1 MPNEPWITPRRRGR
15 PRVVAP
21 MVRTSVRLPATLFDA
36 YCQKAVRE
44 GDSLPEVIR
53 RVLERSIQA
62 PPARRDFSS

>member
-1 MPNEPWITPRRRGR
+1 
-15 PRVVAP
+15 

-44 GDSLPEVIR
+44 GDSLPSVIR
-53 RVLERSIQA
+53 RVLERNIQ